1 MDKLLA
7 LGLTLIVGIF
17 ILIGTLIV
25 FFTKNNNKFIKFSI
39 SMAFGVMISLA
50 IVELMPEAFELLES
64 QSKTILKIVFFTTI
78 GILSL
83 AVLDKIVPHHD
94 HGHEHEHGEMHNMMH
109 IGLISSI
116 ALVLHNLIEGMAL
129 YLTTLEDL
137 KIGILMVIGI
147 GLHNIPLGIIITS
160 AFYKGNNNKVKTFF
174 ISLGIALS
182 TFVGGLIML
191 LLQNKMFNDYI
202 TGILICL
209 TLGMILYIA
218 IFELLPQMFC
228 KKDKKINIV
237 GIITGIIILLISRL
251 F

>member
-1 MDKLLA
+1 MDKLIA

-78 GILSL
+78 GILLL

-160 AFYKGNNNKVKTFF
+160 AFYKGNNNK
-174 ISLGIALS
+174 
-182 TFVGGLIML
+182 
-191 LLQNKMFNDYI
+191 
-202 TGILICL
+202 
-209 TLGMILYIA
+209 
-218 IFELLPQMFC
+218 
-228 KKDKKINIV
+228 
-237 GIITGIIILLISRL
+237 
-251 F
+251 